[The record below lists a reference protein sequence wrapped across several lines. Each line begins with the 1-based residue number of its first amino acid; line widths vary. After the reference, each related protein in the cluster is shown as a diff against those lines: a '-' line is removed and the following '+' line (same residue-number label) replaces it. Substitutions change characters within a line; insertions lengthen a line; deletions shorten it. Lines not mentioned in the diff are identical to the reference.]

1 MRVNEEVQV
10 ILNAAYEEAFSRK
23 HEFIT
28 PEHLVYTSLFFEG
41 PRNIF
46 SKCDIDPEE
55 LKEKVAGFLEK
66 DVPILKNSEPVQTL
80 ALQKVIERA
89 VIRNEA
95 ASKKQLDFSDIIV
108 SIFEQDECYASFYM
122 KILGMTKLELL
133 KVVSHLI
140 DDNWQEEESL
150 GSEEQKRDSHQEQK
164 HREREKKES
173 KETYLEKYTKEL
185 ISEAKKGK
193 LEPLIGREKITERVL
208 QVLCRRLKNNPV
220 LVGDPGVGKT
230 AVAEGIASMIA
241 QDNVPHFLKDYS
253 VYQIDVGTLVAGT
266 KYRGDFEDRL
276 KKILTE
282 LEKKEKVIVF
292 IDEIH
297 TVIGAGA
304 VSGGSL
310 DASNLLKPFLSSGKI
325 RCIGSTTFDEYKK
338 VFEKE
343 QAFARRFQ
351 KIEIPETTIPETEKI
366 LFGLKEKYESYH
378 NVCYTDEAIK
388 AAVELSSKYITE
400 RRLPDKAIDI
410 IDEAGAYM
418 KLSDFKNGI
427 TAATVLAKTA
437 IDDAKPKAIPV
448 IVDQEIIEKI
458 VAGIAGIPA
467 VKVNT
472 EEKHKL
478 KNIEADVKKI
488 LFGQDSAINIVC
500 HSVKRARAGFRESD
514 KPVASFLFIGPTGVG
529 KTELSK
535 QLALGLG
542 ISLIRFDMSEYQEK
556 HAVAR
561 LIGAP
566 PGYVGYEEGGL
577 LTDAVR
583 KTPHA
588 VLLLDEIEKAH
599 QDIYNILLQVMDYA
613 TLTDNSGRKADFRNI
628 IIIMTS
634 NAGAR
639 DLGKPMI
646 GFGGLKI
653 GCSALSEAVERIF
666 APEFRNRID
675 NVVIFEELNMDHV
688 KDIVRKEIALFTSQ
702 LSDKNITADFTE
714 QCVTFIAEK
723 GFFREFGAR
732 NISRVFREKVKDLFI
747 DRILF
752 GDLENGGA
760 ILVDVD
766 QDSCEVILIKVEEES
781 VALQT

>member
-1 MRVNEEVQV
+1 MKVNEEVQV

-23 HEFIT
+23 HEFLT

-41 PRNIF
+41 PRDIF
-46 SKCDIDPEE
+46 SKCDINPEE

-66 DVPILKNSEPVQTL
+66 DVPVVENSEPMQTL
-80 ALQKVIERA
+80 ALQKAIERA

-95 ASKKQLDFSDIIV
+95 SSKKQLDFSDIIV
-108 SIFEQDECYASFYM
+108 SIFEQDECHASFYM
-122 KILGMTKLELL
+122 KLLGMTKLELL
-133 KVVSHLI
+133 KIVSHRI
-140 DDNWQEEESL
+140 DDNQEEEEDSYR
-150 GSEEQKRDSHQEQK
+150 EEQKGDFNQEQRQK
-164 HREREKKES
+164 EREKKES
-173 KETYLEKYTKEL
+173 KESYLDKYTKEL
-185 ISEAKKGK
+185 TGEAKKGK

-241 QDNVPHFLKDYS
+241 QGNVPHFLKDYP

-351 KIEIPETTIPETEKI
+351 KIEIPETTVAETEKI
-366 LFGLKEKYESYH
+366 LFGLKEKYELYH
-378 NVCYTDEAIK
+378 NVCYTDEALK
-388 AAVELSSKYITE
+388 AAVELSSRYITE

-427 TAATVLAKTA
+427 TAATVLAETT
-437 IDDAKPKAIPV
+437 IDDKVSAIPV
-448 IVDQEIIEKI
+448 TVDQEIIEKI
-458 VAGIAGIPA
+458 VAGIANIPA
-467 VKVNT
+467 VTVNT
-472 EEKHKL
+472 EEKYKL
-478 KNIEADVKKI
+478 KNIETDVKKI

-514 KPVASFLFIGPTGVG
+514 KPVASFLFVGPTGVG
-529 KTELSK
+529 KTELAK

-542 ISLIRFDMSEYQEK
+542 ISFTRFDMSEYQEK

-639 DLGKPMI
+639 ELGKPMI

-653 GCSALSEAVERIF
+653 GESALSEAVERIF

-688 KDIVRKEIALFTSQ
+688 KDIVRKEIALFTLQ
-702 LSDKNITADFTE
+702 LADKNITADFTE

-752 GDLENGGA
+752 GDLEKGGT
-760 ILVDVD
+760 IVVDVD
-766 QDSCEVILIKVEEES
+766 QDSCEIILIKVEEEN